1 MASSGVQ
8 EHNEAR
14 RRQMHRERI
23 ANLQKSIGENYR
35 NTYENEV
42 RFKNEKKQDL
52 SASKPIRST
61 DLTVQ
66 SSAKDSMPVS
76 KPNQPCGYRCI
87 YGHEPNEEKEKT
99 AHTQRLEQ
107 TKPGQQLL
115 CNNCKGKLNMQKRGD
130 RSYGM
135 QFSPYKE
142 IYSAKLP
149 RRFTTTDYL
158 MQW

>member
-52 SASKPIRST
+52 SASN
-61 DLTVQ
+61 
-66 SSAKDSMPVS
+66 

>member
-52 SASKPIRST
+52 SASN
-61 DLTVQ
+61 
-66 SSAKDSMPVS
+66 

-99 AHTQRLEQ
+99 AHTQR
-107 TKPGQQLL
+107 
-115 CNNCKGKLNMQKRGD
+115 KRGD

-149 RRFTTTDYL
+149 RRFTFISYRPDNR
-158 MQW
+158 QNDKR

>member
-99 AHTQRLEQ
+99 AHTQR
-107 TKPGQQLL
+107 
-115 CNNCKGKLNMQKRGD
+115 KRGD